1 MKSKLKYLL
10 MICMSFIVFSCAN
23 RQEIVYFQ
31 GNDQEAL
38 NTIYEQ
44 QVPKI
49 QVNDI
54 LAIGVTAADVRA
66 TEAFNQSSVYE
77 TRQSQDGSFRVTYT
91 VDQNGFIDFP
101 VLGKVKLAGLTRTQ
115 AIDELRNKLAQYI
128 KDPGVNLTFQNF
140 RISVLGEVQKPGSF
154 TLPNERVSILEAI
167 SMAGDLTIQG
177 VRKNIMVI
185 REHDGVKETHRID
198 LTSRDALD
206 SPVYY
211 LAQNDVVYVE
221 PNKTKMQSSVLNYT
235 VFVSI
240 AGVIISVIAVLSR

>member
-1 MKSKLKYLL
+1 
-10 MICMSFIVFSCAN
+10 MSFIVFSCAN
-23 RQEIVYFQ
+23 RQELVYFQ
-31 GNDQEAL
+31 GNDQETL

-44 QVPKI
+44 QIPKI

-54 LAIGVTAADVRA
+54 LAIGVSAADVRA
-66 TEAFNQSSVYE
+66 TEPFNQSNVYQ
-77 TRQSQDGSFRVTYT
+77 TRQSQDGTFRTTYT